1 MAGAPFSEDDLLD
14 YVRGVAPP
22 ELSGRIEAMM
32 ANDPVFKAEIALMR
46 GLGPALQDNDAGQ
59 TPTEFGWRRVEAA
72 IRREGTGQRTAPSR
86 RQMVIWRV
94 AAVFLGIAVL
104 GQAGYIT
111 SLPTTVEAPIYRTAS
126 GATEEYVLG
135 VAFAPNATAAEI
147 ADLLRDAGASVIDG
161 PSALGLYRVAF
172 ASQEALRDGQTQF
185 GTSPLIDL
193 VAEE

>member
-14 YVRGVAPP
+14 YVRGAASP
-22 ELSGRIEAMM
+22 ELSGRIEEM
-32 ANDPVFKAEIALMR
+32 AAGDPAFKAEIALMR
-46 GLGPALQDNDAGQ
+46 GLGPALRDGDASQ

-72 IRREGTGQRTAPSR
+72 IRRERAGQRAVPSR

-111 SLPTTVEAPIYRTAS
+111 SLPTTVEEPVYRTAS

-135 VAFAPNATAAEI
+135 IAFAPDATAAEI
-147 ADLLRDAGASVIDG
+147 GNLLRNAEASVIDG

-172 ASQEALRDGQTQF
+172 ASEEALRDGRTQF

-193 VAEE
+193 IAEE

>member
-1 MAGAPFSEDDLLD
+1 MAGAPFSEDDLLN
-14 YVRGVAPP
+14 YVRGAASP
-22 ELSGRIEAMM
+22 ELSARIEAMT
-32 ANDPVFKAEIALMR
+32 ARDPALKAEIALMR
-46 GLGPALQDNDAGQ
+46 GLGPALRDAEADQ
-59 TPTEFGWRRVEAA
+59 PPSEFGWRRIEAA
-72 IRREGTGQRTAPSR
+72 IRREGAGRRPGPSR
-86 RQMVIWRV
+86 RQVVVWRV
-94 AAVFLGIAVL
+94 AAAFLGIAVL

-135 VAFAPNATAAEI
+135 VAFAPDATAAAI
-147 ADLLRDAGASVIDG
+147 AGLLRDAGASVVDG

-172 ASQEALRDGQTQF
+172 ASQEALRDGQMQF